1 MRGSR
6 MPYTKKEGLKPY
18 PKKPMPTAK
27 KPKAKT
33 KKK

>member
-1 MRGSR
+1 
-6 MPYTKKEGLKPY
+6 MPYTKKKGLKPY
-18 PKKPMPTAK
+18 PKKSVYTSMSMVK

>member
-1 MRGSR
+1 

-18 PKKPMPTAK
+18 PKKPMHMAK
-27 KPKAKT
+27 KPKAKAKT

>member
-1 MRGSR
+1 

-18 PKKPMPTAK
+18 PKKPMPMAK
-27 KPKAKT
+27 KPKPKAKT